1 MMFSQLRTCISRI
14 ISGKQM
20 VLVLTVPA
28 TSSPVESHAVILNED
43 QVAEISY
50 LVLEVMSMSEDPNLG
65 SPLPLLN
72 KSEVIDCCYKQTGF
86 QTSPLA

>member
-1 MMFSQLRTCISRI
+1 
-14 ISGKQM
+14 M
-20 VLVLTVPA
+20 VLVLSVPA

-50 LVLEVMSMSEDPNLG
+50 LVLEVTSMSEDPNLG

-72 KSEVIDCCYKQTGF
+72 KKKKPLTVAINKQVFTHLPLHDCASKDF
-86 QTSPLA
+86 